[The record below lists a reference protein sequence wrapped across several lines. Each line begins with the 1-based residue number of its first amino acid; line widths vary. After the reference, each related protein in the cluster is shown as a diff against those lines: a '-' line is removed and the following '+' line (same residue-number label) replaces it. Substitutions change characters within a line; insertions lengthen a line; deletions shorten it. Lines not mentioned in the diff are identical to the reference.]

1 MQLLA
6 YASDYNGNLIYA
18 KCLDT
23 AQYGAASA
31 VRIQAII
38 TVIIHINTA
47 VTGRSPLPSEPQ
59 FR

>member
-1 MQLLA
+1 M
-6 YASDYNGNLIYA
+6 
-18 KCLDT
+18 LDT
-23 AQYGAASA
+23 AQYGAANA
-31 VRIQAII
+31 VGIQAII